1 MKLLNY
7 NFTGRNQLNKRF
19 MKHQICT
26 ILLIVA
32 TLNVFALE
40 QNDSTPPESIRIE
53 VDKKMTQTT
62 SPQERSIENQE
73 IEAYLYSDLKYV
85 EVNLYNI
92 DDAYVSIFNS
102 SGVLVD
108 SAFVDSEMPMT
119 VILNVASGFGDY
131 YLVISS
137 SSIYAVGHFDL

>member
-1 MKLLNY
+1 
-7 NFTGRNQLNKRF
+7 
-19 MKHQICT
+19 MKHLFST

-32 TLNVFALE
+32 TFNVFALE

-62 SPQERSIENQE
+62 SPQERSLINHE

-108 SAFVDSEMPMT
+108 SAFVDSEIPMT
-119 VILNVASGFGDY
+119 VILNVESGPGDY

-137 SSIYAVGHFDL
+137 SSIYAEGHFVL